1 MWVGIKGSALKGWDF
16 VLRGK
21 AFRAVGG
28 LGCWD
33 VDIIGDF
40 IVIWGW
46 FMSPINCY
54 SKIKDLG
61 LNFGFDRQLV
71 RVITSEYSIFW
82 LLL

>member
-1 MWVGIKGSALKGWDF
+1 MRVGIKGSALKGWGF
-16 VLRGK
+16 VIRGK
-21 AFRAVGG
+21 VFRAVGG
-28 LGCWD
+28 LGCWH
-33 VDIIGDF
+33 VDLIADF
-40 IVIWGW
+40 IVIWGC

-61 LNFGFDRQLV
+61 LNFGFDRQFV